1 MDKIPTS
8 EDTWPQ
14 VAAKVLALC
23 DAAAKSANEGRAPL
37 HELVGR
43 YEMTAHQGE
52 TFVQLFFNTALQN
65 QFKLIRH
72 TLTDNEA
79 AIEATDVEGNKLFFH
94 EYRGMGGVVLEND
107 FYTSTGLDMDRVID
121 VLWQGYPGGIYLTVV
136 QNPGEWRTKTSIHAI
151 PPVGEAQ
158 MSTAAQSRLVNLAT
172 RHRQFLKDRVHRC
185 YLFFG
190 PPGTGKTTAACV
202 LSAGF
207 GGRILKL
214 DAVSLPRMTV
224 GEMGFLLETLK
235 PSFLLVDDV
244 DLAAMGRFIYLRG
257 NPYSG
262 VAACA
267 SCHAAPTW
275 SGGLVAAETV
285 GTEGVACLVATSDF
299 GGSHLMRQWNSFCVE
314 QGVHFLPVVLDRF
327 IGTLGPL
334 VIPGETAC
342 YECFRLREN
351 ANMDAPE
358 IDRAPEVG
366 APDRQAITGFHPA
379 MASVLGEVAALE
391 LCKFY
396 GGGVP
401 FRANRVIEINLLHP
415 SMTPRRLFRLPRCP
429 VCSPS
434 LKTSS
439 FYIDKDSFVPGNQLN
454 FHEFR

>member
-1 MDKIPTS
+1 MDENSVHRWLKGVQRDAEDVAERIIPVLKSRRADIRRTAQRLLPVLKFGTAIVDKIPTS

-244 DLAAMGRFIYLRG
+244 DLAPLDGVGPRVLYLMEHLKAHFPETAIILTANDPSKLPQAWLRCGRIDIPVEFDAPTDTERAQMVSSLLTRYGADPSMAQGVIAEIEKDDLPHADLDDMCRRLKHESLDEVVTSLRLLKKL
-257 NPYSG
+257 SEL
-262 VAACA
+262 
-267 SCHAAPTW
+267 AAP
-275 SGGLVAAETV
+275 AA
-285 GTEGVACLVATSDF
+285 
-299 GGSHLMRQWNSFCVE
+299 
-314 QGVHFLPVVLDRF
+314 
-327 IGTLGPL
+327 GPS
-334 VIPGETAC
+334 P
-342 YECFRLREN
+342 
-351 ANMDAPE
+351 APS
-358 IDRAPEVG
+358 P
-366 APDRQAITGFHPA
+366 
-379 MASVLGEVAALE
+379 
-391 LCKFY
+391 C
-396 GGGVP
+396 
-401 FRANRVIEINLLHP
+401 P
-415 SMTPRRLFRLPRCP
+415 S
-429 VCSPS
+429 
-434 LKTSS
+434 
-439 FYIDKDSFVPGNQLN
+439 
-454 FHEFR
+454 

>member
-1 MDKIPTS
+1 VDENEWWKTVQRDVERAAKRIVPVLKSRQADIRRVAQRLLPVLKFGTAIVDKIPTS

-23 DAAAKSANEGRAPL
+23 DAAAKSVNEGHAPL

-65 QFKLIRH
+65 QFNLVRH

-94 EYRGMGGVVLEND
+94 EYRGMGGVTLESD
-107 FYTSTGLDMDRVID
+107 FYTSTGLDMERVID

-151 PPVGEAQ
+151 PPVGGAQ
-158 MSTAAQSRLVNLAT
+158 MSAAAQSRLTSLAA
-172 RHRQFLKDRVHRC
+172 RHRQFLKDKVHRC

-202 LSAGF
+202 LSAEF

-244 DLAAMGRFIYLRG
+244 DLAPLDGVGPRVLYLMEHLKAHFPETAIILTANDPSNLPPAWLRCGRIDIPVEFD
-257 NPYSG
+257 
-262 VAACA
+262 
-267 SCHAAPTW
+267 APT
-275 SGGLVAAETV
+275 
-285 GTEGVACLVATSDF
+285 GTERHQMVASLLTRYGADSSLTERVVAEIEKDD
-299 GGSHLMRQWNSFCVE
+299 
-314 QGVHFLPVVLDRF
+314 LPHADLDDM
-327 IGTLGPL
+327 
-334 VIPGETAC
+334 C
-342 YECFRLREN
+342 
-351 ANMDAPE
+351 
-358 IDRAPEVG
+358 
-366 APDRQAITGFHPA
+366 
-379 MASVLGEVAALE
+379 
-391 LCKFY
+391 
-396 GGGVP
+396 
-401 FRANRVIEINLLHP
+401 
-415 SMTPRRLFRLPRCP
+415 RRLKHESLEEVLVSLRLLKKLSALASAPP
-429 VCSPS
+429 EGGPSPAPAPS
-434 LKTSS
+434 
-439 FYIDKDSFVPGNQLN
+439 PG
-454 FHEFR
+454 

>member
-1 MDKIPTS
+1 MDENEWWKTVQRDVERAAKRIVPVLKSRQADIRRVAQRLLPVLKFGTAIVDKIPTS

-52 TFVQLFFNTALQN
+52 TFVQLFFNTALQD
-65 QFKLIRH
+65 QFKLTRH

-94 EYRGMGGVVLEND
+94 EYRGMGGVILESD
-107 FYTSTGLDMDRVID
+107 FYTSTGLDMERVID
-121 VLWQGYPGGIYLTVV
+121 VLWGGYPGGIYLTVV

-151 PPVGEAQ
+151 PPVGGAK
-158 MSTAAQSRLVNLAT
+158 MSTAAQSRLTDLAA

-202 LSAGF
+202 LSAEF

-244 DLAAMGRFIYLRG
+244 DLAPLDGVGPRVLYLMEHLKAHFPETAIILTANDPSKLPPAWLRCGRIDIPVEFE
-257 NPYSG
+257 
-262 VAACA
+262 
-267 SCHAAPTW
+267 APT
-275 SGGLVAAETV
+275 GPERTQMVASLLTRYGADPSM
-285 GTEGVACLVATSDF
+285 TEGVVAEIEKDD
-299 GGSHLMRQWNSFCVE
+299 
-314 QGVHFLPVVLDRF
+314 LPHADLDDM
-327 IGTLGPL
+327 
-334 VIPGETAC
+334 C
-342 YECFRLREN
+342 
-351 ANMDAPE
+351 
-358 IDRAPEVG
+358 
-366 APDRQAITGFHPA
+366 
-379 MASVLGEVAALE
+379 
-391 LCKFY
+391 
-396 GGGVP
+396 
-401 FRANRVIEINLLHP
+401 
-415 SMTPRRLFRLPRCP
+415 RRLKHESLDEVLVSLRLLKKLSALASTPP
-429 VCSPS
+429 AVPGPSNGPSPAPSPS
-434 LKTSS
+434 
-439 FYIDKDSFVPGNQLN
+439 
-454 FHEFR
+454 